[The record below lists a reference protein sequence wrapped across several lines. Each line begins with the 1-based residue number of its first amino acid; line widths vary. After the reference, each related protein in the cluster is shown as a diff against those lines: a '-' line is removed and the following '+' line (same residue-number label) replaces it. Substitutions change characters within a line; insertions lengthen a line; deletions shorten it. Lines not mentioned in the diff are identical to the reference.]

1 MLYADH
7 FFDSTCSLW
16 AAVSVQRSSRITKAA
31 GTRDII
37 KPVKVTIVSQIFYLA
52 EWRDAKL
59 VNIVFLFERYL
70 HTYMTVGHQPK
81 KLTDTLGRTW
91 EGGNTKTL
99 GHWEPTH
106 VAADLLRTLRHFC
119 MRRREYLLPG
129 ECLQR
134 KKAKHCPSGNS
145 HVLLQIALE
154 PNFTFCRTSPHEG
167 QITRQPIL

>member
-1 MLYADH
+1 M
-7 FFDSTCSLW
+7 
-16 AAVSVQRSSRITKAA
+16 SVQRSSRITKAT

-37 KPVKVTIVSQIFYLA
+37 KPVKVRIVSQIFSLA
-52 EWRDAKL
+52 GLRDAKL
-59 VNIVFLFERYL
+59 VNIIFLFKRCL
-70 HTYMTVGHQPK
+70 HIHDCGTPAKETHRHLGKDLRGWGHK
-81 KLTDTLGRTW
+81 
-91 EGGNTKTL
+91 NIL

-106 VAADLLRTLRHFC
+106 VAADLLRTLPHFC

-154 PNFTFCRTSPHEG
+154 PNFTFCRTFPHPRGTDYETTN
-167 QITRQPIL
+167 IVRKKRKSCLEEKSTT